1 MSDFIFENKL
11 IYEKSPYLLKHAHTP
26 VDWFPWGKEALS
38 LSKEKNKLIFLSIG
52 GISPSWHSVIFEEVF
67 NKEDVAGLMNYNF
80 INIKMD
86 KEEYPHLAH
95 LYLDFSKIL
104 SSGTMLKNTWP
115 LNIILTPDLFPFFSV
130 HYLPVEENFGMLGI
144 SELIEKIVALWEDS
158 TTREHMVT
166 QSHRILEVLSLV
178 ETGVD
183 NGASCLLDIK
193 DFTSLIY
200 KEIDLV
206 NGGVKSFPKYL
217 NVNLLRCLLH
227 FSIENGENKSLFF
240 VNRSLD
246 CMSRGSIFDHI
257 RGGFY
262 RYTVDESWLW
272 PSLEKLSTEN
282 ASLSLLFLEMYSL
295 TKEEDYKKIALS
307 ILNYLVDNLRD
318 PETHLFYLS
327 ESANFEGSSGFSHT
341 CSYEE
346 IHSLFGEDA
355 NLFCE
360 YFSVHKEGI
369 FEGRNML
376 KRPNYSEE
384 ILISKKYKLRFSELK
399 EKVQGL
405 LGLLKTMKE
414 KSVSGTF
421 KNTQNI
427 VYANGFIA
435 YSLVQAGLL
444 LGDMTYITI
453 AEEMITFIQKNMYK
467 GGLLLRICGTNE
479 NEIFGCLEDYAAV
492 ILSSIAL
499 FEAGRGNRWLYFA
512 CSLMD
517 VVTRHFKSEQGGFY
531 SNHDEDPYVILRRC
545 NFVDNSI
552 PSENSLIAEALIKFY
567 FLFDDNL
574 FLDMAMCLL
583 EKSKIQ
589 MKMDAVACASYLTVF
604 FKLNVKNLF
613 RFIILLDK
621 DHSYRH
627 ELKCLFLNLY
637 LPNKIVIWL
646 EEEDLEKTSLFP
658 KKLNLK
664 FMNGKTTMFLLE
676 GDKTTRFTDPNNL
689 REYLSNL

>member
-11 IYEKSPYLLKHAHTP
+11 IYEKSPYLLNHAHTP
-26 VDWFPWGKEALS
+26 VNWFPWGKEALS
-38 LSKEKNKLIFLSIG
+38 LSKEKNKPIFLSIG
-52 GISPSWHSVIFEEVF
+52 GISPSWHSLIFEEIF
-67 NKEDVAGLMNYNF
+67 TKEDVARLMNCNF

-104 SSGTMLKNTWP
+104 SSGSVLKNTWP

-130 HYLPVEENFGMLGI
+130 HCFSVEENFGTLGI
-144 SELIEKIVALWEDS
+144 SELIEKIVVLWEDVN
-158 TTREHMVT
+158 TREHMII
-166 QSHRILEVLSLV
+166 QSHRMLEVLSLV
-178 ETGVD
+178 ETGLD
-183 NGASCLLDIK
+183 NGTSCLLDIK
-193 DFTSLIY
+193 DFISLIY
-200 KEIDLV
+200 KEMDLI

-217 NVNLLRCLLH
+217 NVSLLRCLLH
-227 FSIENGENKSLFF
+227 FSIEHRENKSLFF

-262 RYTVDESWLW
+262 RCTVDESWLL

-282 ASLSLLFLEMYSL
+282 ASLSLLFLEMYAL
-295 TKEEDYKKIALS
+295 TKEEDHKKIALS

-327 ESANFEGSSGFSHT
+327 ESTNFEGSSSFSHT
-341 CSYEE
+341 CSYQE
-346 IHSLFGEDA
+346 IQSLFGEDA

-360 YFSVHKEGI
+360 YFSVHKEGL
-369 FEGRNML
+369 FDGRNML
-376 KRPNYSEE
+376 KRPNHSEE
-384 ILISKKYKLRFSELK
+384 VLISKKYNLRFSELK

-405 LGLLKTMKE
+405 LSLLKTMKE
-414 KSVSGTF
+414 KSVLGTF

-453 AEEMITFIQKNMYK
+453 AEDIITFIQKNMYK
-467 GGLLLRICGTNE
+467 NGLLLRICGNSG

-499 FEAGRGNRWLYFA
+499 FEAGRGNQWLYFA

-517 VVTRHFKSEQGGFY
+517 IVTTHFKSEHGGFY
-531 SNHDEDPYVILRRC
+531 SNHDEDPYTILRRC

-567 FLFDDNL
+567 FLFDDSR
-574 FLDMAMCLL
+574 FLDEATCLL

-604 FKLNVKNLF
+604 FKLNVQNLL
-613 RFIILLDK
+613 RLVILLDK
-621 DHSYRH
+621 DHSYKH
-627 ELKCLFLNLY
+627 DLECLFSYLY
-637 LPNKIVIWL
+637 FPNKIVIWL
-646 EEEDLEKTSLFP
+646 EEEDLQKTSLFP

-664 FMNGKTTMFLLE
+664 LMKEKTTMFLFE
-676 GDKTTRFTDPNNL
+676 GDKTSRFVDPNNL